1 MQNIFLRCRDGC
13 SSLPVWIP
21 VSRLLAVWMPFC
33 LYDRFFIFLFYYRAP
48 WIKIDLWSPFQT
60 IDEEETSGVHSSLL
74 GRGDT
79 RNFDFFVLT
88 KGDLYD
94 MQTQPYP
101 TTSWVLDRSNLRAN
115 SCADDIFIQEKQQC
129 LSESMKNRPSLSM
142 TKNVKLS
149 PRVLF

>member
-1 MQNIFLRCRDGC
+1 MKNIMQFSAEYF
-13 SSLPVWIP
+13 SSMSWWMFKSTCLNFHCLPV
-21 VSRLLAVWMPFC
+21 SQLLAVWMPFC

-60 IDEEETSGVHSSLL
+60 IDEEETLGVHSSLL

-101 TTSWVLDRSNLRAN
+101 TTSWVLNRSNLRAN

-129 LSESMKNRPSLSM
+129 
-142 TKNVKLS
+142 
-149 PRVLF
+149 